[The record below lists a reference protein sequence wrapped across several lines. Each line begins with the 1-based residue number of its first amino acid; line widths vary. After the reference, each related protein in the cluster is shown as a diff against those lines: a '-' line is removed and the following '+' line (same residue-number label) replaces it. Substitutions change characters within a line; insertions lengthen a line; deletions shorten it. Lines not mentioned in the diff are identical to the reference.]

1 MLITPSR
8 SITQVTALALIAL
21 LAGGCEKSPVSSSSS
36 DPGDVI
42 VPLAS
47 HVPPTV
53 CGETVTAMMADN
65 GDGNG
70 FSVGSARIAN
80 DAETLY
86 VSLASSG
93 DWRMTASHLHVTTD
107 PDLVPRI
114 GKGVAPGTFDQGGAH
129 APTHEVHFQVPLADL
144 GGQDAV
150 IAAHADV
157 TDGVLEEGAWID
169 GDEIRP
175 GGSWASYALYTP
187 ASCESSTT
195 ETIPTSGGSLQ
206 LGGAT
211 LDFENGALDEDTEV
225 TITAVDVATLPPG
238 ALPGTAFDLDAGG
251 VSFNAPVALTLDYD
265 PADIPTGF
273 DAADLSIWLLDE
285 ATEEWIQVPS
295 TLQNGSVV
303 AVLEHF
309 STYAVVPG
317 FVRVEMRGWTPDPVA
332 ENDRSRLEVWIWNE
346 SGSALPSDPSF
357 VLTVEGDIGGWAYS
371 TGQCSLTSSATTHT
385 FTCDNLVN
393 PPSPGTAKV
402 MAFSADPAEGSEGG
416 EITSSVIATVSP
428 QVIGLGGP
436 SVTVAPPRT
445 DADMDVM
452 IEVAETATA
461 DQPLPISFHTLNLGP
476 ADVESYSLAIDVH
489 GAHSFDASL
498 LPQECTVSHSNGQ
511 ELQFVCVMPQL
522 SSGVGSEFRFA
533 VTPLASAEAT
543 LDITAHVTDITGAD
557 DPRTENNVDEA
568 FVTIVP

>member
-1 MLITPSR
+1 VQITPSR
-8 SITQVTALALIAL
+8 SQATALALIAL
-21 LAGGCEKSPVSSSSS
+21 LAGGCEKSPASPTLN
-36 DPGDVI
+36 DPGDVN

-47 HVPPTV
+47 HLPSTV
-53 CGETVTAMMADN
+53 CGVAMTAMMADN

-80 DAETLY
+80 DSEMLY

-93 DWRMTASHLHVTTD
+93 DWRMTASHLHVTTN

-114 GKGVAPGTFDQGGAH
+114 GGGVAPGTFDQGGTH
-129 APTHEVHFQVPLADL
+129 APAQEVHFQVPLSDL

-150 IAAHADV
+150 VAAHADV
-157 TDGVLEEGAWID
+157 TNGVLEEGAWID

-175 GGSWASYALYTP
+175 GRSWASYALYTP
-187 ASCESSTT
+187 ASCETSTT

-211 LDFENGALDEDTEV
+211 LEFENGALDEDTEV

-251 VSFNAPVALTLDYD
+251 VTFNAPVALTLDYD
-265 PADIPTGF
+265 PADIPNGF
-273 DAADLSIWLLDE
+273 DADDLSIWLLDE

-303 AVLEHF
+303 AMLEHF
-309 STYAVVPG
+309 STYAIVPG
-317 FVRVEMRGWTPDPVA
+317 FFSVEVRGWTPDPVA

-385 FTCDNLVN
+385 FTCDNLAN

-402 MAFSADPAEGSEGG
+402 MSFFADPAAGSEGG

-428 QVIGLGGP
+428 QVIGLGVRASRSHRP
-436 SVTVAPPRT
+436 EPT
-445 DADMDVM
+445 
-452 IEVAETATA
+452 
-461 DQPLPISFHTLNLGP
+461 PI
-476 ADVESYSLAIDVH
+476 
-489 GAHSFDASL
+489 
-498 LPQECTVSHSNGQ
+498 CTS
-511 ELQFVCVMPQL
+511 
-522 SSGVGSEFRFA
+522 
-533 VTPLASAEAT
+533 
-543 LDITAHVTDITGAD
+543 
-557 DPRTENNVDEA
+557 
-568 FVTIVP
+568 